1 MRKFALIT
9 SLLAIAALPA
19 TAAYS
24 QDAVLKLIKIA
35 TKNGK
40 PVFNIVVGGTVLG
53 TCYETDCA
61 SEVRKLAEQL
71 VPTEADLNHSEDDEA
86 AEKPKGKEGRH

>member
-1 MRKFALIT
+1 MRRFALIS
-9 SLLAIAALPA
+9 SLLAIAGLPA

-24 QDAVLKLIKIA
+24 QGAVLKLIKIA

-40 PVFNIVVGGTVLG
+40 PMFNIVVGGAVIG

-71 VPTEADLNHSEDDEA
+71 VPTEADLNRSEDDEA
-86 AEKPKGKEGRH
+86 AERQKGKEGRH